1 MMTTKWRNLVEEM
14 KPVVMMVTVMV
25 AYGGMS
31 ILYKVASNGGMSL
44 RVLIAYRFIFAAAVI
59 TPLALYIER
68 NTRPKLTRMILVQAF
83 FCALFGGSM
92 NQNLFAESVVLTS
105 PTFASAIVNL
115 IPAFTFILAI
125 PFGLEKVGL
134 RTRAGQ
140 AKVAGTLLGI
150 GGAMVLSFYKGAQ
163 HQIWST
169 RKSGHVAAAPQ
180 PPHTS
185 GSHLLGVFMSLACVL
200 SSAIS
205 LIVQA
210 KMSKVYD
217 CHYSSTALITVMGSL
232 QSVVFAFCTER
243 GWSQWKLGWNL
254 RLLIVLYAGVIASA
268 LAITFTMCSLRM
280 RGPLFVSV
288 FNPLTLVSVAIVS
301 TLFLKEELFV
311 GCVIG
316 AVTIIAGLYMVIWG
330 KKAEMKSISDVIPS
344 SRSIGNEEEEEGSH
358 INRRNGVVD
367 LDNNHHVVI
376 SPNLNFLWYSKTE
389 EVRGEENEMELKE
402 GTIVG
407 QSSNV

>member
-1 MMTTKWRNLVEEM
+1 
-14 KPVVMMVTVMV
+14 
-25 AYGGMS
+25 
-31 ILYKVASNGGMSL
+31 
-44 RVLIAYRFIFAAAVI
+44 
-59 TPLALYIER
+59 
-68 NTRPKLTRMILVQAF
+68 MILVQAF

-115 IPAFTFILAI
+115 IPAFTFILAV
-125 PFGLEKVGL
+125 PFGLEKVCL

-163 HQIWST
+163 LQIWST
-169 RKSGHVAAAPQ
+169 PKIGHVAAAPQ

-205 LIVQA
+205 LIFQA

-243 GWSQWKLGWNL
+243 DWSQWKLGWNL

-288 FNPLTLVSVAIVS
+288 FTPLTLVFVAIVS
-301 TLFLKEELFV
+301 TLFLKEELFL

-330 KKAEMKSISDVIPS
+330 KKAEMKNISNVITP
-344 SRSIGNEEEEEGSH
+344 SRSTWNEEEECSN
-358 INRRNGVVD
+358 INRRNGVID

-376 SPNLNFLWYSKTE
+376 SPDLNFQWYSKTE
-389 EVRGEENEMELKE
+389 GVRGEENEMKLKE

>member
-1 MMTTKWRNLVEEM
+1 
-14 KPVVMMVTVMV
+14 
-25 AYGGMS
+25 
-31 ILYKVASNGGMSL
+31 
-44 RVLIAYRFIFAAAVI
+44 
-59 TPLALYIER
+59 
-68 NTRPKLTRMILVQAF
+68 MILVQAF